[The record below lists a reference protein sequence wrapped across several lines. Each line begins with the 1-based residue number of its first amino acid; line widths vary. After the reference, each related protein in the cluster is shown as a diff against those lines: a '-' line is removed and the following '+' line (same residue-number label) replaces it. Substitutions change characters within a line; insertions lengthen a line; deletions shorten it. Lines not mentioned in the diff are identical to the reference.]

1 MDHLSQLWP
10 VIALTLRLAL
20 VTTIC
25 LLVVGTPIAWALAR
39 CQSRWKEPMAAIIAM
54 PLVLPPTALGFYL
67 LLALGPDGPG
77 GWIAELWGARSLAF
91 TFAGLVIG
99 SMVYSLPFVVQPIRN
114 AFETIREP
122 TLEAARTLGAS
133 PIDIFFRLALPLAKR
148 GILTGAIL
156 AFAHTV
162 GEFGVILMIGGD
174 IPGETRVASVALYD
188 FVETLEW
195 GKAHILAAGMILF
208 AFLVVLTALLLGNSQ
223 RESIN

>member
-1 MDHLSQLWP
+1 MEYLTELWP
-10 VIALTLRLAL
+10 VISLTLKLAS
-20 VTTIC
+20 VTTV
-25 LLVVGTPIAWALAR
+25 LLLLIGSPIAWFLAR
-39 CQSRWKEPMAAIIAM
+39 CKSGWKEPLAALIAM

-77 GWIAELWGARSLAF
+77 GWLANLWGGRSLAF
-91 TFAGLVIG
+91 SFTGLVIG

-114 AFETIREP
+114 AFEAIREP

-133 PIDIFFRLALPLAKR
+133 PTDIFFRLALPLAQR

-156 AFAHTV
+156 AFAHTI

-188 FVETLEW
+188 FVEALEW
-195 GKAHILAAGMILF
+195 GKAHILAAGMIAF
-208 AFLVVLTALLLGNSQ
+208 SFLVVLTALMLSKNQ
-223 RESIN
+223 RTS

>member
-1 MDHLSQLWP
+1 MEHLTELWP
-10 VIALTLRLAL
+10 VISLTLRLAS
-20 VTTIC
+20 VTTV
-25 LLVVGTPIAWALAR
+25 LLLLIGSPIAWFLAR
-39 CQSRWKEPMAAIIAM
+39 CQSGWKEPLAALIAM

-77 GWIAELWGARSLAF
+77 GWLANLWGERSLAF
-91 TFAGLVIG
+91 SFTGLVIG

-114 AFETIREP
+114 AFESIREP
-122 TLEAARTLGAS
+122 TLEAARTLGAT
-133 PIDIFFRLALPLAKR
+133 PTDIFFRLALPLAQR

-156 AFAHTV
+156 AFAHTI

-195 GKAHILAAGMILF
+195 GKAHILAAGMIAF
-208 AFLVVLTALLLGNSQ
+208 SFLVVLTALMLSKNQ
-223 RESIN
+223 RTS

>member
-1 MDHLSQLWP
+1 M
-10 VIALTLRLAL
+10 
-20 VTTIC
+20 
-25 LLVVGTPIAWALAR
+25 
-39 CQSRWKEPMAAIIAM
+39 
-54 PLVLPPTALGFYL
+54 
-67 LLALGPDGPG
+67 
-77 GWIAELWGARSLAF
+77 
-91 TFAGLVIG
+91 
-99 SMVYSLPFVVQPIRN
+99 
-114 AFETIREP
+114 
-122 TLEAARTLGAS
+122 
-133 PIDIFFRLALPLAKR
+133 RLALPLAKR

-195 GKAHILAAGMILF
+195 GKAHILAAGMIIF